1 MDFKDLSYV
10 VAIAEHQK
18 ITTAANALF
27 ISQPTLTKFLQRLE
41 HDLGQKLF
49 HKAGNKFLLTYA
61 GQRYV
66 AKAVEILKLKK
77 ELDDEMADIVKSNSG
92 ELNVGYPAVRGG
104 YMLPYTLP
112 LFKKLYPNV
121 KINTTEAP
129 SASLENMLVDG
140 SVDLAF
146 FNGPPKN
153 PDIAYDIIT
162 TEEVVLLLSNKH
174 PLANKGVKKK
184 LCRYPWVDLAEFKDE
199 LFILQKPEQR
209 TRQIVDRYLKSNDIT
224 LSNVLITSNIR
235 AAADLAAQNYGIAF
249 VCDTHLK
256 HMDLGKNIVCF
267 SFGRPSL
274 SVDFVAAFRKGSYLS
289 SFAQEYIKIVKQVT

>member
-1 MDFKDLSYV
+1 M
-10 VAIAEHQK
+10 
-18 ITTAANALF
+18 
-27 ISQPTLTKFLQRLE
+27 
-41 HDLGQKLF
+41 
-49 HKAGNKFLLTYA
+49 
-61 GQRYV
+61 
-66 AKAVEILKLKK
+66 
-77 ELDDEMADIVKSNSG
+77 
-92 ELNVGYPAVRGG
+92 
-104 YMLPYTLP
+104 
-112 LFKKLYPNV
+112 
-121 KINTTEAP
+121 
-129 SASLENMLVDG
+129 
-140 SVDLAF
+140 
-146 FNGPPKN
+146 
-153 PDIAYDIIT
+153 
-162 TEEVVLLLSNKH
+162 VLLLTNKH